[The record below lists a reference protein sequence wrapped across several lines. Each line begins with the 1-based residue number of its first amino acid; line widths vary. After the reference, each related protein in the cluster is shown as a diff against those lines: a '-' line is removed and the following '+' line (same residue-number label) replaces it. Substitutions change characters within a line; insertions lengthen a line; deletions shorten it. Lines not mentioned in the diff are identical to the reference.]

1 LVRNRQPTGFI
12 SEIGN
17 LVPACGKC
25 NQSKGN
31 KSWLDWMKGKSPL
44 SPASRGVVDL
54 AERIRRLEE
63 FERWRPAEPIDFE
76 KIVGKEEYSR
86 YWELLEDIVRL
97 LKDAQLVASDHRQR
111 IAAVHGGVDSR
122 AKVEA
127 GASLTSTES
136 ADGPGT

>member
-1 LVRNRQPTGFI
+1 
-12 SEIGN
+12 
-17 LVPACGKC
+17 
-25 NQSKGN
+25 
-31 KSWLDWMKGKSPL
+31 M
-44 SPASRGVVDL
+44 DL